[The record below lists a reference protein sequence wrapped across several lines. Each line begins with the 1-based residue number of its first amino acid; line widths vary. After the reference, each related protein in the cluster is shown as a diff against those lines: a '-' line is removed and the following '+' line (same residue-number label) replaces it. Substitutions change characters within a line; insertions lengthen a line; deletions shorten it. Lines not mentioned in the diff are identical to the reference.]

1 MSLSLVSKSFRSLL
15 ASPELYKVRSQLGRT
30 ESCLYVC
37 FDMENGLNWF
47 TLCRKPDKTITGKES
62 GYALARVPI
71 PHSPNVR
78 FSSLVRL
85 ALISTTM
92 GFPVELYDASAGVL
106 YGKIDV
112 AGNSPDRNS
121 MTKSVEVF
129 KLDIKTQV
137 WDPEPIHCRET
148 KYHYME
154 ARRDRKLW

>member
-1 MSLSLVSKSFRSLL
+1 M
-15 ASPELYKVRSQLGRT
+15 
-30 ESCLYVC
+30 
-37 FDMENGLNWF
+37 
-47 TLCRKPDKTITGKES
+47 
-62 GYALARVPI
+62 
-71 PHSPNVR
+71 
-78 FSSLVRL
+78 
-85 ALISTTM
+85 
-92 GFPVELYDASAGVL
+92 ELYDASAGVL